1 MYTMKKIDDFTD
13 KVISEIERTR
23 QQEGMSTQKLIEK
36 SGIRR
41 STYFRKMRGD
51 TSFTTSD
58 VDAIAKALNVNAILL
73 MQKAALKHDETVS
86 GKQERPSD
94 EDARLARTLAKI
106 EDPEQRMALAA
117 YRDPDKGKEDP
128 FDNGA
133 D

>member
-1 MYTMKKIDDFTD
+1 MKKIDDFTD

-23 QQEGMSTQKLIEK
+23 QQEGMSTQELIEK

-94 EDARLARTLAKI
+94 EDVRFARTLAKI